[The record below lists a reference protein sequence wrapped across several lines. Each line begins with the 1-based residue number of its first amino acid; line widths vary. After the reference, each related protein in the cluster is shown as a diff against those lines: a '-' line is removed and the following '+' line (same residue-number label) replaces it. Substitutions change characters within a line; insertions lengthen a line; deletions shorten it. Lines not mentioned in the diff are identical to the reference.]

1 MERGVPL
8 MRRPLA
14 LLLLLLAAGSAD
26 ARDLVLV
33 VRGDSPVTEMDS
45 LTVRK
50 LFMGFTVTAGNQQLH
65 AIRLGGDA
73 ALESAFLQSVVGMS
87 APQYER
93 RLLRMAV
100 KQGRAAPSMLDSPTE
115 VVGALRED
123 TRAVGCL
130 WADQVVGRSDLRI
143 VRLLWRG

>member
-1 MERGVPL
+1 
-8 MRRPLA
+8 MRRLLSI
-14 LLLLLLAAGSAD
+14 LLLLVASTAE

-50 LFMGFTVTAGNQQLH
+50 LFMGFTVTAGNQQLR
-65 AIRLGGDA
+65 AIRLDGDV
-73 ALESAFLQSVVGMS
+73 ALDSAFLQSVVGMS

-100 KQGRAAPSMLDSPTE
+100 KQGRAAPIRVDSPAE

-123 TRAVGCL
+123 TRTVGCL